1 MSAIFGIVN
10 FNQEPVKHQ
19 DLQIMQKA
27 MSYWG
32 PDGKYLWCEGNA
44 ALGQLQLFNS
54 PESLNEIFPLI
65 DKERGLVFVSA
76 ARVDNRDELFQ
87 QFDIPLGSR
96 ASITDAEI
104 IFTAFKKWGEKCVH
118 HLLGDWTFAVWNT
131 IEKKLFLARDHHGI
145 SGLYY
150 YHCQDYLIFSSSLK
164 GLLAL
169 PQIPK
174 RINELRVAQV
184 LVSWPGDGIQTT
196 YLDILRL
203 PPSHTISARSGNF
216 DKSRYWYAENINPLN
231 YTNDADYIDHFKEL
245 FTEAVRCRLRTQG
258 KVGSSLSSGLDS
270 SSVSAVAANL
280 LKEEN
285 IRLPVFTSIPLFDCR
300 DQIPPHRLA
309 NEGPLAA
316 KLVEFN
322 GNMDHFLLRSE
333 NTSVL
338 EGIEK
343 ILWIHDQPLHA
354 AANAYWIIDML
365 ESINRLGC
373 TILLTGQ
380 FGNGT
385 ISWPTPQ
392 YTNCIQAPTWP
403 AFSLQNLTHLSQFK
417 RNIVKPV
424 IPTFLINYYH
434 RLKSG
439 TRPWENH
446 SALNRSFA
454 TEIKLHEQIKR
465 AGFDTSF
472 TKIKKSTTMQLE
484 IIKPGMAIVGQ
495 QWLETGAAF
504 GIEVRDPS
512 MDKRIIEFC
521 LAVPDR
527 IYLKDNKSRMLIR
540 EAMKGKIPEEL
551 LWNKQRGLQAADIM
565 LRIQSEKERWM
576 DITRNISRNSLASK
590 VLDINKLNNSI
601 ISISKGKQ
609 FNAKGVNTITRGV
622 MVESWLAKY
631 DANS

>member
-10 FNQEPVKHQ
+10 FNQKPVKDQ
-19 DLQIMQKA
+19 DLRIMQKA

-32 PDGKYLWCEGNA
+32 PDGKYLWREESA

-54 PESLNEIFPLI
+54 PESLTEIFPLI
-65 DKERGLVFVSA
+65 DKDRGLVFVSA
-76 ARVDNRDELFQ
+76 ARIDNREDLFLLL
-87 QFDIPLGSR
+87 DIPLGLR

-104 IFTAFKKWGEKCVH
+104 IFAVYKKLGNECIH

-145 SGLYY
+145 SGIYY
-150 YHCQDYLIFSSSLK
+150 YNCQDYLVFASSLK

-174 RINELRVAQV
+174 RINELRIAQV
-184 LVSWPGDGIQTT
+184 LISWPGDGVQTA

-203 PPSHTISARSGNF
+203 PPSHTLSASRGKV
-216 DKSRYWYAENINPLN
+216 DISRYWYAENINPLN
-231 YTNDADYIDHFKEL
+231 YKNDTDYIDHFKEL
-245 FTEAVRCRLRTQG
+245 FTDAVHCRLRTHG
-258 KVGSSLSSGLDS
+258 KVGSTLSSGLDS

-280 LKEEN
+280 LKEKN
-285 IRLPVFTSIPLFDCR
+285 IQLPVFTAIPLFDCQ

-316 KLVEFN
+316 KLVAFN
-322 GNMDHFLLRSE
+322 GNMEHYLVNSK

-343 ILWIHDQPLHA
+343 MLWIHDQPFHA
-354 AANAYWIIDML
+354 AANAYWIIDMI
-365 ESINRLGC
+365 ESIQRLGC
-373 TILLTGQ
+373 NVLLTGQ

-392 YTNCIQAPTWP
+392 YTNRILTPAWP
-403 AFSLQNLTHLSQFK
+403 VFSLQNLTHLSLFK
-417 RNIVKPV
+417 KNVVKPA

-434 RLKSG
+434 RLAAG
-439 TRPWENH
+439 LRPWESH
-446 SALNRSFA
+446 AALNRAFA
-454 TEIKLHEQIKR
+454 AKIQLHEQMKR

-472 TKIKKSTTMQLE
+472 SKIKKTSTMQLE
-484 IIKPGMAIVGQ
+484 IIKPGQAIVGQ
-495 QWLETGAAF
+495 QWLEIGAAF

-527 IYLKDNKSRMLIR
+527 IYLKENKSRMLIR
-540 EAMKGKIPEEL
+540 EAMQGLLPEEL
-551 LWNKQRGLQAADIM
+551 LWNKQRGLQSADIT
-565 LRIQSEKERWM
+565 LRIQSDKEKWM
-576 DITRNISRNSLASK
+576 DITRNISQNSTINNI
-590 VLDINKLNNSI
+590 LDIKIFHDSI
-601 ISISKGKQ
+601 LSISKGKQ
-609 FNAKGVNTITRGV
+609 FNPKGVNKISRGA
-622 MVESWLAKY
+622 MVKSWLDQF
-631 DANS
+631 DANK